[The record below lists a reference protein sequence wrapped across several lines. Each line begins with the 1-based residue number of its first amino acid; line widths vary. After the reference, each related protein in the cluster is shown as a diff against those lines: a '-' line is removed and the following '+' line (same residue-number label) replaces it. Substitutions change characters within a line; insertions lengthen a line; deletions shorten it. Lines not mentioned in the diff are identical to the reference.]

1 MPRST
6 VIAHR
11 LLHFSLLIP
20 FSNGGLTMFRFSNPG
35 RIRFRSG
42 FTLVELLVVIAII
55 GILIALLLPAVQA
68 AREAARRSQCSNN
81 LKQIGLALHNYHDT
95 YKSLPAGYTLPS
107 NYKNDFDLPNDRYG
121 LWSWGA
127 AILPFV
133 EQQALYDQIDP
144 TRNRLY
150 DILGNATLRTLM
162 QQPVPAFR
170 CPSDN
175 GPESANV
182 DVRKLDDAGGNPR
195 HVATSNYV
203 AVNRTHQPRRVP
215 NNGTAGAFYQDSWT
229 KFRDVTDGLS
239 NVLFIGERR
248 WKIQTRTPN
257 AGTVFG
263 VNGGSQD
270 TDFGVANAHGSGRR
284 HLNCPEANECKKS
297 FMSPHPGGVQF
308 TLGDG
313 SVRFISETIEHSTD
327 NSGQVN
333 SMLEYLICIDD
344 GNPVQMP

>member
-1 MPRST
+1 
-6 VIAHR
+6 
-11 LLHFSLLIP
+11 
-20 FSNGGLTMFRFSNPG
+20 MFRSSRPG
-35 RIRFRSG
+35 RVRTRSG

-95 YKSLPAGYTLPS
+95 HKALPAGYIRQHAADAAA
-107 NYKNDFDLPNDRYG
+107 NRYG
-121 LWSWGA
+121 NWSWGA
-127 AILPFV
+127 SILPFL
-133 EQQALYDQIDP
+133 EQGALYDQIDP
-144 TRNRLY
+144 TTNHL
-150 DILGNATLRTLM
+150 DVILGNATLRTLM

-175 GPESANV
+175 GPVTLNDAGN
-182 DVRKLDDAGGNPR
+182 VRKHQDSGGTYR
-195 HVATSNYV
+195 HIATSNYV

-215 NNGTAGAFYQDSWT
+215 GSGTAGAFYQNSWT

-248 WKIQTRTPN
+248 WKIQTRQPY
-257 AGTVFG
+257 AAAVFG
-263 VNGGSQD
+263 VNGTSQD
-270 TDFGVANAHGSGRR
+270 VDHGVATAHGSGRR